1 MENKKQNKVGRP
13 TTPLDLP
20 KGWQDDVLHL
30 YSEGGSDVEIKAMI
44 WRWRKRFSNDLWDR
58 WMRDEPEFSETIK
71 MGRMLAECWWNEN
84 GRTNL
89 KDRDFNYTG
98 WYMQMKNRYGWADKS
113 EQKSEVTV
121 KDFDI
126 TKVVNFKN
134 DNS

>member
-1 MENKKQNKVGRP
+1 MEETNKNKAGRKP
-13 TTPLDLP
+13 TPLDLP
-20 KGWQDDVLHL
+20 KGWQNDVLDL
-30 YSEGGSDVEIKAMI
+30 YSEGGSDVEVKAMI
-44 WRWRKRFSNDLWDR
+44 WRWRKSFSNDLWDR
-58 WMRDEPEFSETIK
+58 WIEDEPEFSETIK
-71 MGRMLAECWWNEN
+71 MGRILAESWWKEN

-89 KDRDFNYTG
+89 KDRDFSYVG

-126 TKVVNFKN
+126 TKVVNFKD

>member
-1 MENKKQNKVGRP
+1 MDNKKQNNGGRP

-20 KGWQDDVLHL
+20 KGWQDDVLQL

-44 WRWRKRFSNDLWDR
+44 WRWRKSFSNNLWDR
-58 WMRDEPEFSETIK
+58 WMEDEPEFWETIK
-71 MGRMLAECWWNEN
+71 MGRILAECWWNEN

-89 KDRDFNYTG
+89 KDRDFSYVG

-126 TKVVNFKN
+126 TKVVNFK
-134 DNS
+134 DES